1 MIKDIAN
8 EARMPITYGGGIK
21 NCNDAIKIFNFGIE
35 KISINSLYFENKN
48 EVKKIINSVGSQSLV
63 VTLDIKLD
71 NNEYCVFTNRGKI
84 KQNISLVNI
93 LKEIQQIKVGEV
105 IINNIDKE
113 GTMQGYDE
121 KLLELV
127 FKNTKIPITFV
138 GGVGQE
144 SDLKNAIKKF
154 GCIGF
159 GCSSFF
165 IYKGPRKA
173 VLISYKNSFF
183 RYFRKMLKKKLL
195 TFMIKL
201 NKSKKLS
208 DFCNYLVL
216 LFPISLVFSN
226 LISELILGILIFSFL
241 MKNSSISKLKSYIN
255 FFVKLFFIFFLF
267 L

>member
-1 MIKDIAN
+1 MLRARIIPFLLISNDDLIKTTKFDNENYIGDPLNTVRIFNEKKCDEIAIYDIQKSINDLSPNFNLIKDIAN

-183 RYFRKMLKKKLL
+183 
-195 TFMIKL
+195 
-201 NKSKKLS
+201 
-208 DFCNYLVL
+208 
-216 LFPISLVFSN
+216 
-226 LISELILGILIFSFL
+226 
-241 MKNSSISKLKSYIN
+241 
-255 FFVKLFFIFFLF
+255 
-267 L
+267 